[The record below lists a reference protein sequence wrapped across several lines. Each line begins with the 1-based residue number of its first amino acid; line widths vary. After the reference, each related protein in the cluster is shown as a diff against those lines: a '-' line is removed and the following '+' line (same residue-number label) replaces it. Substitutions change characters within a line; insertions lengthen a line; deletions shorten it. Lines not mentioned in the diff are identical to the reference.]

1 MFSAKTWRTSSW
13 VTPDSPSTPASRSVT
28 SATVVKHM
36 ASSRAMA
43 ASGIPVIPTTLQPA
57 CWCQRLSARE
67 ENRGPLTTT
76 RVPPS
81 STASPA
87 SRAARTTTGRPRGQ
101 YGSANPTW
109 TTAPSSS

>member
-1 MFSAKTWRTSSW
+1 M
-13 VTPDSPSTPASRSVT
+13 
-28 SATVVKHM
+28 
-36 ASSRAMA
+36 
-43 ASGIPVIPTTLQPA
+43 PVIPTTLQPA
-57 CWCQRLSARE
+57 CGARGLSARE
-67 ENRGPLTTT
+67 GTRGPLMTTM
-76 RVPPS
+76 VPPS